1 LIVGHGWRNDALAW
15 YTYRLYSDKP
25 MNDFSRVVEPMRG
38 SDDAS
43 IEKSLPIHDVVARRA
58 PVKFYTLGLFMMI
71 YWPAVALLILA
82 VGLAT
87 RPFLSRKRHRELGQS
102 ILARAFGS
110 FIWILEM
117 MGIMRVSDDDL
128 KEARK
133 VKGPLIIASNHPAMW
148 DALLLMRR
156 FGQVGCV
163 MKKELLSNPLLGSGA
178 RFAGFIASTPRTHT
192 IRVAAERLAE
202 GGRLLFFPEG
212 TRTRK
217 EQGVVNSLRP
227 GLALLAKESGAPVLP
242 VFISTNS
249 CYLEKG
255 WPPWKEPELPI
266 NISIRLGEQIQM
278 ESGEE
283 VRDFTERLERI
294 FKEELR

>member
-1 LIVGHGWRNDALAW
+1 
-15 YTYRLYSDKP
+15 
-25 MNDFSRVVEPMRG
+25 MRG

-43 IEKSLPIHDVVARRA
+43 IEKVLPAHDVVVRHA
-58 PVKFYTLGLFMMI
+58 PVKFYSLGLFMMI

-82 VGLAT
+82 AGLAT

-117 MGIMRVSDDDL
+117 MGIVRVSDEEL
-128 KEARK
+128 KGARNM
-133 VKGPLIIASNHPAMW
+133 KGPLIIASNHPAMW

-163 MKKELLSNPLLGSGA
+163 MKTELLSNPLLGSGA

-217 EQGVVNSLRP
+217 EHGVVNSLRP

-242 VFISTNS
+242 VFISTDS
-249 CYLEKG
+249 RYLEKG
-255 WPPWKEPELPI
+255 WPPWKAPKLPI
-266 NISIRLGEQIQM
+266 SISIRLGETMQM

-283 VRDFTERLERI
+283 VRDFTERLEGI
-294 FKEELR
+294 FKRELR